1 MSSAYH
7 ERLKQIRVSY
17 PNAYDKWTE
26 FDDELLKQEFAKGT
40 SISKLS
46 KMFRRQPGAIR
57 SRIRKFGFETNDET
71 PEDET
76 PELEETKSH
85 GDSLGTDFHFRW
97 VSVYHE
103 HEKEYFFP
111 QPITRYM
118 LEKYKYPAVYRWIIY
133 QESREKINYA
143 YIGTTKRLCPERLSG
158 YLFPDNSNTNLR
170 LHKEFHEYANQ
181 GYKIGLELLRIEK
194 IKINNIDVKLNN
206 LDSETARV
214 FIETLL
220 ISYYRQNGLIL
231 LNQ

>member
-26 FDDELLKQEFAKGT
+26 FDDELLKQEFAKGM
-40 SISKLS
+40 SVSELS
-46 KMFRRQPGAIR
+46 KIFRRQPGAIR
-57 SRIRKFGFETNDET
+57 SRIRKFGFETKDET
-71 PEDET
+71 PDII
-76 PELEETKSH
+76 EETKSND
-85 GDSLGTDFHFRW
+85 DSLGTDFHFRW

-103 HEKEYFFP
+103 HEKVYFFP

-118 LEKYKYPAVYRWIIY
+118 LENYKYPAVYRWIIY
-133 QESREKINYA
+133 QENREKINFA
-143 YIGTTKRLCPERLSG
+143 YIGTTKQLCPDRLSG
-158 YLFPDNSNTNLR
+158 YLVPDKSDTNLR
-170 LHKEFHEYANQ
+170 LNKEFRKFVKQ
-181 GYKIGLELLRIEK
+181 GYKISLELLQIEQ
-194 IKINNIDVKLNN
+194 IKINNVDVKLNN
-206 LDSETARV
+206 LHSQTARV

>member
-40 SISKLS
+40 SVSELS
-46 KMFRRQPGAIR
+46 KIFRRQPGAIR
-57 SRIRKFGFETNDET
+57 SRIKKFGFETKDET
-71 PEDET
+71 PDII
-76 PELEETKSH
+76 EEPKSN

-103 HEKEYFFP
+103 REKEYFFP

-118 LEKYKYPAVYRWIIY
+118 LENYKYPAVYRWIIY
-133 QESREKINYA
+133 QENREKINFA
-143 YIGTTKRLCPERLSG
+143 YIGTTKQLCPERLSG
-158 YLFPDNSNTNLR
+158 YLVPDTSDTNLR
-170 LHKEFHEYANQ
+170 LHKEFREFDKQ
-181 GYKIGLELLRIEK
+181 GYKIGLELLQVEQ
-194 IKINNIDVKLNN
+194 IKINNVDVKLNN
-206 LDSETARV
+206 LHSQTARV

>member
-7 ERLKQIRVSY
+7 ERLKQIRISY

-26 FDDELLKQEFAKGT
+26 FDDELLKQEFTKGT
-40 SISKLS
+40 SISELS
-46 KMFRRQPGAIR
+46 KIFRRQPGAIR
-57 SRIRKFGFETNDET
+57 SRIRKFGFETKDET
-71 PEDET
+71 PDII
-76 PELEETKSH
+76 EEPKSN

-103 HEKEYFFP
+103 REKEYFFP

-118 LEKYKYPAVYRWIIY
+118 LENYKYPAVYRWIIY
-133 QESREKINYA
+133 QENREKINFA
-143 YIGTTKRLCPERLSG
+143 YIGTTKQLCPERHSG
-158 YLFPDNSNTNLR
+158 YLFPDTSYTNLR
-170 LHKEFHEYANQ
+170 LHKEFREFDKQ
-181 GYKIGLELLRIEK
+181 GYKIGLELLQVEQ
-194 IKINNIDVKLNN
+194 IKINNVDVKLNN
-206 LDSETARV
+206 LHSQTARV